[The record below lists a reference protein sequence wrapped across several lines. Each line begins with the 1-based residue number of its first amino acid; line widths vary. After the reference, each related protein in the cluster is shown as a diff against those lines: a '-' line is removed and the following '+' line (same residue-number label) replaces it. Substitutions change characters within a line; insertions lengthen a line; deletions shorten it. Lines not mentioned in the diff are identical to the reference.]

1 MSDLERELER
11 LRPSNFPVDG
21 RALNDNELW
30 WSGHFEYLKEHGY
43 MMRPR
48 YRPGWKPSFKPG
60 VLAALASED
69 GQNMLHPYV
78 MDALR
83 ISDSYMVAMKKVKV
97 STGEENI
104 ASFFSNKEHNTNS
117 RNHCIRVL
125 EVLPVPGN
133 DDEKI
138 LVMPWLRN
146 VMDPRFRTIGEA
158 IQFFK
163 EMIEGLQYMHENNVA
178 HRRVDY
184 FINNI
189 RDCARNNLGMDAN
202 SMYTRQYHPIEQKKR
217 YNWSGRALHH
227 SRTRCPPKYYFI
239 DFGRSEMYDPS
250 EPRRLEYALKSGGYT
265 PPEGDADI
273 PCDPFATDVYILGT
287 MIRTSFLDG
296 DIDRSRPGVHGFE
309 FLRPLVND
317 MIADDPSNRPTMNEV
332 ASRFSTIVGKL
343 RWWKLRS
350 RAVQKDEF
358 LTTPFRA
365 LYHIFWTAS
374 MMLLFK
380 PAIPVP
386 KGLH

>member
-1 MSDLERELER
+1 MDDLESNER
-11 LRPSNFPVDG
+11 VIPPLPPSNSPVD
-21 RALNDNELW
+21 RRTLYNSESW
-30 WSGHFEYLKEHGY
+30 WSGHFEYLKERGY

-60 VLAALASED
+60 LLAALYSED
-69 GQNMLHPYV
+69 GQTMLHPYV

-83 ISDSYMVAMKKVKV
+83 ISDSYMVAMKRVKV
-97 STGEENI
+97 STGEDKV
-104 ASFFSNKEHNTNS
+104 ASFFSDEEHNTNS

-125 EVLPVPGN
+125 EVLAVPGN
-133 DDEKI
+133 DNEKI

-163 EMIEGLQYMHENNVA
+163 EMIEVCLLLLSQFSSN
-178 HRRVDY
+178 D
-184 FINNI
+184 
-189 RDCARNNLGMDAN
+189 RDCARNNMGMDAN

-227 SRTRCPPKYYFI
+227 SRTRCPPRYYFI
-239 DFGRSEMYDPS
+239 DFGRSVMYDPS
-250 EPRRLEYALKSGGYT
+250 EPRPLEYALKSGGYT

-296 DIDRSRPGVHGFE
+296 DINRSRPGVHGFE

-317 MIADDPSNRPTMNEV
+317 MISDDPSNRPTMNEV

-365 LYHIFWTAS
+365 LYHIFWTGS
-374 MMLLFK
+374 MMLLLK